1 MSTIRIY
8 KVAEVLGIPSQEV
21 MDLLRTAHGIEVK
34 SASSTIEEIVARQ
47 FAQRI
52 ARERNLDL
60 PSGNPFVQ
68 EPLSRRGGKRGGQ
81 RQEPPPAKPKL
92 GPPRLVKAAKAA
104 RAAAAEAEAAASQNG
119 ETPAEAASPD
129 SGAATLAATTAGP
142 AAAAASAGTPA
153 DGPAG
158 RTSTPAAAG
167 PVPATVRPHAP
178 RRLPMPTVR
187 VEEPGA
193 AATPRPAARP
203 AAPERPAAQAA
214 PATPV
219 PAPPA
224 RPAGPVPEP
233 APPRPATASSPV
245 APAPLS
251 APPPARVAPPAAP
264 PPARV
269 TPPAAPP
276 PARVAPPATA
286 APPAAAAPPPA
297 VSAPPA
303 RPAAAASSATAASP
317 VVAPAATAAPSRPP
331 APAAARPAAPP
342 AVRAA
347 APAARSSAALTPRP
361 TGRVVPP
368 KLRLRVEEPRRAATP
383 PAPRPVSPRPGVTA
397 PGARVPAAA
406 RPGVAPPLGGPRP
419 LPSQPVRPPSA
430 RPLPPRPAV
439 GYRPPPR
446 PPHRPGGRR
455 SAYRRTRAQS
465 RVAAAPPPPPPITRT
480 ITLAEGMTVKDLADK
495 LEVRAKDVLKKLIEK
510 RLMMTINTTLN
521 SETATNIAREFG
533 ADVKMRS
540 FEEEM
545 VIVESEVA
553 RPEDLVARVPV
564 VTVMGHVDHGKT
576 TLLDAIRETN
586 VAGGEAGGITQHIGA
601 YSVSINDRR
610 IVFLDTP
617 GHEAFT
623 LMRARGARVT
633 DVVVLVVAADDGVMP
648 QTQEAIDHA
657 RAADVPIIV
666 ALNKIDKADANPER
680 VKQELAARELTPE
693 DWGGSTVVV
702 PVSAKKGE
710 NLDSLLEM
718 ILLVT
723 EMGEHKANP
732 TRAATGTVLEAKI
745 DRGRGP
751 VATILVQDGTLRVGD
766 NFIAG
771 VQVGRVRAL
780 IDDRMQQAREVGP
793 SSPVEVLGLT
803 GLPQPGDAFQAVA
816 DAAKARQIA
825 LLRQNQAKERALGGR
840 GQRLTLESL
849 QAQLT
854 EGEAK
859 ELPVIIKAD
868 VQGSAEVLADS
879 LSKLGDDRVRINV
892 IHTGVGAV
900 SEWDALLASTSNA
913 IIIAFNVRPDRNAST
928 VAEREGVDIRQH
940 SVIYNVT
947 DEIKLAM
954 AGLLEPTLKEQ
965 RLGQAEVRDTFKVP
979 KFGTAAGCVVVEGM
993 LTRASESQAR
1003 IVRDGVVVHEGRIGS
1018 LRRFKDDVN
1027 EVKSGL
1033 ECGVAFERFGDL
1045 KIGDVIEIFTV
1056 EKVAATV

>member
-60 PSGNPFVQ
+60 PGGNPFVQ
-68 EPLSRRGGKRGGQ
+68 KPVLRRGGKRGGP
-81 RQEPPPAKPKL
+81 RPEPPPPARPKL

-104 RAAAAEAEAAASQNG
+104 RAAEAEAEAAASQNG
-119 ETPAEAASPD
+119 ETPAAVAAGD
-129 SGAATLAATTAGP
+129 P
-142 AAAAASAGTPA
+142 AAAAQPDSAPEATARPGA
-153 DGPAG
+153 GPAPERPG
-158 RTSTPAAAG
+158 AVGPAAPARP
-167 PVPATVRPHAP
+167 PVPPPAP

-187 VEEPGA
+187 VETPEPR
-193 AATPRPAARP
+193 TP
-203 AAPERPAAQAA
+203 
-214 PATPV
+214 

-224 RPAGPVPEP
+224 RPDAPEP
-233 APPRPATASSPV
+233 PAVRAEP
-245 APAPLS
+245 
-251 APPPARVAPPAAP
+251 PPAAP
-264 PPARV
+264 APVPPQPAAPVRAV
-269 TPPAAPP
+269 TAEPAEPVAPPPTPPAAP
-276 PARVAPPATA
+276 VQ
-286 APPAAAAPPPA
+286 
-297 VSAPPA
+297 
-303 RPAAAASSATAASP
+303 AAAASVAPSAPAASMEAP
-317 VVAPAATAAPSRPP
+317 PASGAGAARPSPAAVAPAAT
-331 APAAARPAAPP
+331 PAA
-342 AVRAA
+342 RAA
-347 APAARSSAALTPRP
+347 APAVRSSANLTPRP

-368 KLRLRVEEPRRAATP
+368 KLRLRVEEPRRAVTP
-383 PAPRPVSPRPGVTA
+383 PAPRPAPPRPGVTA
-397 PGARVPAAA
+397 AGVRLPVAA
-406 RPGVAPPLGGPRP
+406 RPTAQPPLGGPRP

-446 PPHRPGGRR
+446 PHHRPGGRR

-465 RVAAAPPPPPPITRT
+465 RAAAAPPPPPPITRT

-521 SETATNIAREFG
+521 SETATTVAREFG

-545 VIVESEVA
+545 VIVESEIA
-553 RPEDLVARVPV
+553 KPEDLVTRVPV

-601 YSVSINDRR
+601 YSVSISDRR

-780 IDDRMQQAREVGP
+780 IDDRLQQAKEVGP

-859 ELPVIIKAD
+859 ELPVIVKAD

-879 LSKLGDDRVRINV
+879 LSKLGDERVRINV
-892 IHTGVGAV
+892 IHTGVGAI
-900 SEWDALLASTSNA
+900 SEWDVLLASTSNA
-913 IIIAFNVRPDRNAST
+913 IIIGFNVRPDRNAST

-979 KFGTAAGCVVVEGM
+979 KFGTAAGCVVVEGV
-993 LTRASESQAR
+993 LTRAAASQAR

-1033 ECGVAFERFGDL
+1033 ECGVSFERFADL